1 MKNGIRKKL
10 NYSRRLA
17 ALDALADSAKA
28 AAMRTAKSIDDMIR
42 FVDESNKRIDK
53 LEYQH
58 RLRSE
63 WE

>member
-1 MKNGIRKKL
+1 MKNRIIKRL
-10 NYSRRLA
+10 NCSQLLA

-28 AAMRTAKSIDDMIR
+28 AAVRAAKSIDDTIR
-42 FVDESNKRIDK
+42 FVDESNKRIDR